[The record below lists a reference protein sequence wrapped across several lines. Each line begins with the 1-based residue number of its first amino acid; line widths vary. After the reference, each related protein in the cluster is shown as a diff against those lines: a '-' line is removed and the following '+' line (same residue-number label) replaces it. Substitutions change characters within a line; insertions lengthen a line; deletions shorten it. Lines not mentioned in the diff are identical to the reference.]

1 MNGGGQN
8 RIGKS
13 AHALSRRD
21 ALRLAAGGA
30 LALAGCGSR
39 ANTIRVGSKNYTE
52 QIVLGELLAQQIE
65 AHTALRVERRFD
77 LGGTLLCHEALLS
90 GQLDL
95 YPEYTGTAL
104 TAILKAPTSNDPVAV
119 YNTVHDVYR
128 DRFHIDVGPPY
139 GFENTFAIVV
149 RGEDAQRLHL
159 RTMSDMVP
167 HAPQWRAGFGYEFME
182 RPDGYQGWAKTYGL
196 KFSTAPKIMDL
207 GLIYRALQENK
218 VDVVAGNS
226 TDGLIASMKLVV
238 LEDDRH
244 YFPPYQAMTVARIAV
259 FDQHPELR
267 PALDAL
273 GGKITKEDMQSL
285 NYELDGEHRDVTV
298 IVHQFRA
305 SHAL

>member
-1 MNGGGQN
+1 MKL
-8 RIGKS
+8 RPI
-13 AHALSRRD
+13 SRRD
-21 ALRLAAGGA
+21 ALRLAAGGT

-77 LGGTLLCHEALLS
+77 LGGTFLCHEGLLS

-104 TAILKAPTSNDPVAV
+104 TAILKEPTTSDPLAV
-119 YNTVHDVYR
+119 YNTVREAYH
-128 DRFHIDVGPPY
+128 DRFHLDVGPPY

-149 RGEDAQRLHL
+149 RGGDAQRLHL
-159 RTMSDMVP
+159 RTMSDIVP
-167 HAPQWRAGFGYEFME
+167 YAPQWRAGFGYEFME

-196 KFSTAPKIMDL
+196 TFRAAPKIMDL
-207 GLIYRALQENK
+207 GLLYRALVDNQ

-226 TDGLIASMKLVV
+226 TDGLIASLKLVV
-238 LEDDRH
+238 LEDDHH
-244 YFPPYQAMTVARIAV
+244 YFPPYQAMTVARSAI
-259 FDQHPELR
+259 FDEHPELR
-267 PALDAL
+267 GTLDAL
-273 GGKITKEDMQSL
+273 GGKISQEDMQAL

-298 IVHQFRA
+298 IVQRFRK
-305 SHAL
+305 SHNL

>member
-1 MNGGGQN
+1 MNL
-8 RIGKS
+8 RPI
-13 AHALSRRD
+13 SRRD
-21 ALRLAAGGA
+21 ALRLAAGGT

-77 LGGTLLCHEALLS
+77 LGGTFLCHEGLLS

-104 TAILKAPTSNDPVAV
+104 TAILKEPTTSDPLAV
-119 YNTVHDVYR
+119 YNTVREAYH
-128 DRFHIDVGPPY
+128 DRFHLDVGPPY

-149 RGEDAQRLHL
+149 RGGDAQRLHL
-159 RTMSDMVP
+159 RTMSDIVP
-167 HAPQWRAGFGYEFME
+167 YAPQWRAGFGYEFME

-196 KFSTAPKIMDL
+196 TFRAAPKIMDL
-207 GLIYRALQENK
+207 GLLYRALADNQ

-226 TDGLIASMKLVV
+226 TDGLIASLQLVV

-244 YFPPYQAMTVARIAV
+244 YFPPYQAMTVARSAI
-259 FDQHPELR
+259 FDEHPELR
-267 PALDAL
+267 GTLDAL
-273 GGKITKEDMQSL
+273 GGKISQEDMQAL

-298 IVHQFRA
+298 IVQRFRK
-305 SHAL
+305 SHNL